1 MSPFG
6 FVTKEKYDKLQ
17 NEKNELCKSLDEALD
32 NLKKSKLRIKEI
44 STSIETLSTKNIE
57 LTNSFHNISRERD
70 QLQAKLTQ
78 YIEERQ
84 LLQKMIQDLDSLSM
98 KRKKKTE
105 ESSLNIDS
113 FESDIRRLL
122 NRPSTERTNGS

>member
-6 FVTKEKYDKLQ
+6 FVSKEKYDKLQ
-17 NEKNELCKSLDEALD
+17 NEKDKLRMSLDEALD
-32 NLKKSKLRIKEI
+32 NLRKSKIRIREI
-44 STSIETLSTKNIE
+44 STSIETISTKNVE
-57 LTNSFHNISRERD
+57 LTNAFHNISRERD
-70 QLQAKLTQ
+70 QLQAKLAQ

-84 LLQKMIQDLDSLSM
+84 LLQKMIQDLDSLAR

-105 ESSLNIDS
+105 ESSLDTDS

-122 NRPSTERTNGS
+122 NKPSSERTNGS